1 MRDTPTP
8 IPDLPAAEATLS
20 TSADAAQAGTAATTE
35 AKPAPSPARLDPTR
49 YGDWELNGKC
59 VDF

>member
-1 MRDTPTP
+1 MKN
-8 IPDLPAAEATLS
+8 E
-20 TSADAAQAGTAATTE
+20 
-35 AKPAPSPARLDPTR
+35 KPATEETKQKNSKDTDRIQKTDEKPREIGGRSGPEPVR